1 MQKADDPNEE
11 AQSSLDKRI
20 DAFEAKRTA
29 QLPRSAA
36 DHGSGDGYRLLADLI
51 GGILGGLGFG
61 WLLDRYAHT
70 GPFGMIGGVLIGTG
84 LSVYLV
90 VRSAGRMSKAAT
102 GANPA
107 KAATDDDTDDEEPGI
122 FGFKRGDE

>member
-1 MQKADDPNEE
+1 MQKADDPTEE
-11 AQSSLDKRI
+11 ARSLDERI

-29 QLPRSAA
+29 DKPRSAA

-84 LSVYLV
+84 LAVYMV
-90 VRSAGRMSKAAT
+90 VRSAGRMSNAAS

-107 KAATDDDTDDEEPGI
+107 KAAPDDDDDEGLNILGP
-122 FGFKRGDE
+122 KRGDE

>member
-1 MQKADDPNEE
+1 MQKADDPKEE
-11 AQSSLDKRI
+11 APSLDERI

-29 QLPRSAA
+29 NKPRSAA

-70 GPFGMIGGVLIGTG
+70 APFGMIGGVLIGTG
-84 LSVYLV
+84 MAVYLV
-90 VRSAGRMSKAAT
+90 VRSAGRMTKAAE
-102 GANPA
+102 GANPV
-107 KAATDDDTDDEEPGI
+107 KAAPDDDDDEGLNILGP
-122 FGFKRGDE
+122 KRGDE

>member
-1 MQKADDPNEE
+1 MQKADDPREE
-11 AQSSLDKRI
+11 AASLDKRI

-29 QLPRSAA
+29 NKPRSAA

-61 WLLDRYAHT
+61 WLLDQFADT
-70 GPFGMIGGVLIGTG
+70 EPFGMIGGVLIGTG
-84 LSVYLV
+84 LAVYMV
-90 VRSAGRMSKAAT
+90 VRSAGRMSKAAK
-102 GANPA
+102 GANPP
-107 KAATDDDTDDEEPGI
+107 KAAADDESDDEEPGI

>member
-1 MQKADDPNEE
+1 MQKADDPREE
-11 AQSSLDKRI
+11 AASLDKRI

-29 QLPRSAA
+29 DKPRSAA

-61 WLLDRYAHT
+61 WLLDRFAHT
-70 GPFGMIGGVLIGTG
+70 EPFGMIGGVLIGTG

-107 KAATDDDTDDEEPGI
+107 KAAADDSDEEEPGI

>member
-1 MQKADDPNEE
+1 MQKADDPREE
-11 AQSSLDKRI
+11 AASLDKRI

-29 QLPRSAA
+29 QRPKSAT

-61 WLLDRYAHT
+61 WLFDRFAHT
-70 GPFGMIGGVLIGTG
+70 EPFGLIGGMLIGTG
-84 LSVYLV
+84 MAVYLV
-90 VRSAGRMSKAAT
+90 VRSAGRMSKAASA
-102 GANPA
+102 ANPA
-107 KAATDDDTDDEEPGI
+107 KASADDDDTEEPGI